1 MARLDPRQAIVTL
14 QQTVARAPAEAAER
28 VARVIRS
35 APHEQLEQLMR
46 SPLRRLVLETIF
58 WQMPRRIDARK
69 AAGTSASVRWE
80 ITGRRDGGADHY
92 QLELNDG
99 RCRVIR
105 GEGGPEPQ
113 VTITLDGAE
122 FLLIATGGSDPMR
135 AYFSGRVTVAGDIM
149 AAAKLGSVF
158 VIPGTAAS

>member
-14 QQTVARAPAEAAER
+14 QQAVARAPAEAAER
-28 VARVIRS
+28 AARVIRGAS
-35 APHEQLEQLMR
+35 HEQLEQLMR
-46 SPLRRLVLETIF
+46 SPLRRIVLETIF
-58 WQMPRRIDARK
+58 WQMPRRVDKRK
-69 AAGTSASVRWE
+69 AADTSASVRWE
-80 ITGRRDGGADHY
+80 ITGRRNDGADIY

-99 RCRVIR
+99 HCRVDR
-105 GEGGPEPQ
+105 GDSAREPE

-122 FLLIATGGSDPMR
+122 FLLIATGGSDPMS

-158 VIPGTAAS
+158 VIPGNRS